1 MLPGLPTRFPNVEL
15 VDADLSSRRRHQP
28 YQTLQ
33 ECGLAAAVGTQQGES
48 LASIHSERN
57 IVHCYVVAIL
67 FCQVAYLDH
76 SGSSPA
82 ANDPTLVALAD
93 AGAVECG
100 TPHRL
105 ARVREGFQMRKTSS
119 GKLQR
124 CSPPHPQPLSP

>member
-1 MLPGLPTRFPNVEL
+1 MLAGLPTRFPNVEL

-28 YQTLQ
+28 YQTFQ
-33 ECGLAAAVGTQQGES
+33 ECGLATAVGAQQGES

-67 FCQVAYLDH
+67 FCQVAYFDH
-76 SGSSPA
+76 NGSSA
-82 ANDPTLVALAD
+82 ANNPTLVALAD

-119 GKLQR
+119 GQ
-124 CSPPHPQPLSP
+124 